1 MEVPQ
6 KKINKNRTTY
16 NSTSGHIYEES
27 SNSKRYMHPDVHSST
42 IYNSNLSSPSTDKW
56 TKKKQYTYT
65 TGDYSAIKKNEIMP
79 FATTWMAL
87 ERILLSEIN
96 QR

>member
-56 TKKKQYTYT
+56 TKKKQFVYN
-65 TGDYSAIKKNEIMP
+65 G
-79 FATTWMAL
+79 
-87 ERILLSEIN
+87 RLLSHKKERNNAICN
-96 QR
+96 NLDGPREDPVK